1 MVEMIKLCTGDFQLL
16 LLFIAVVFVWWGK
29 SHKDRQTDRQSNRQT
44 DRQTDRQRK
53 KKGWKVM
60 EIWWKMEKNLKT
72 GETGKKSKCFLT
84 AIGLQPRLSTKSPL
98 KIGLKPTKLMKIFS
112 IFPIFYK
119 SMIRKIQKN
128 SFVALNLEKMCKLA
142 IKTSV

>member
-60 EIWWKMEKNLKT
+60 EI
-72 GETGKKSKCFLT
+72 
-84 AIGLQPRLSTKSPL
+84 
-98 KIGLKPTKLMKIFS
+98 
-112 IFPIFYK
+112 
-119 SMIRKIQKN
+119 
-128 SFVALNLEKMCKLA
+128 
-142 IKTSV
+142 

>member
-44 DRQTDRQRK
+44 DRQTEK
-53 KKGWKVM
+53 EKGLESDGNLM
-60 EIWWKMEKNLKT
+60 ENGKEPKNWGNWEKEQMLSDGHWSPAASLHQISIENRF
-72 GETGKKSKCFLT
+72 ETHQINENFLNFSKF
-84 AIGLQPRLSTKSPL
+84 
-98 KIGLKPTKLMKIFS
+98 
-112 IFPIFYK
+112 FYK